1 MGPTQPNAWMDP
13 TRIRLLSGVEF
24 YVSNDKLGSGRLSD
38 VVTANIKAT
47 HIRNVC
53 LQAIVFTLY

>member
-1 MGPTQPNAWMDP
+1 MDGPDP
-13 TRIRLLSGVEF
+13 YPCLEF
-24 YVSNDKLGSGRLSD
+24 YVTNDKLGSGRLSD

-53 LQAIVFTLY
+53 LQATVFTLY